1 MQGLS
6 LFYLK
11 QSQEREKKK
20 KRLDTRGN
28 GIISK
33 ETGPRGVRGECVSK
47 SARARASTY
56 ITFYTNK
63 RPTRR
68 NGRIIRSLRG
78 SGIFLLLQPL
88 HTT

>member
-11 QSQEREKKK
+11 QSQERGKKK
-20 KRLDTRGN
+20 KRLDTRGY

-47 SARARASTY
+47 KCARAGKY
-56 ITFYTNK
+56 IHHILHKQKANK
-63 RPTRR
+63 EEWS
-68 NGRIIRSLRG
+68 NY
-78 SGIFLLLQPL
+78 
-88 HTT
+88 